1 MTALPLPTNS
11 ASTHL
16 GSSRPPPSRRGLLP
30 DWHTVPSY
38 RSLVISALA
47 GGVGASIGR
56 ISMQEGINRA
66 FGPTSSYG
74 ATPKPAKC
82 TCDMDE
88 VVEDAILFAQAAA
101 LKNPSSAST
110 SAIANTA
117 SISNAPTPV
126 HPTRTNVTTNAT
138 LNLSNAT
145 PGVNE
150 EAILGWNKL
159 VYTAIDM
166 GISASIGRIARQE
179 ILNRYLGPKES
190 WGSNIQTVG
199 ICDCQAL
206 VKQNVTAKDYQQP
219 TLTSYIW

>member
-145 PGVNE
+145 VMAFPP
-150 EAILGWNKL
+150 A
-159 VYTAIDM
+159 T
-166 GISASIGRIARQE
+166 
-179 ILNRYLGPKES
+179 
-190 WGSNIQTVG
+190 
-199 ICDCQAL
+199 
-206 VKQNVTAKDYQQP
+206 NVTDSIPNLAINNTYHHQIHRHMMRTQSLLGMSYQ
-219 TLTSYIW
+219 